1 MRKRRGRGEGAI
13 YKLKHRNLWAT
24 IVTIGYDRAGRRKR
38 RYVYGETKKEV
49 QDKLLKLQ
57 NDVSKGTLV
66 NIDKISVGEFLCRW
80 LEDSVKNSVRP
91 STFARYELVIRKHVI
106 PYIGD
111 IQLKHLSVLHMQSFY
126 SQLER
131 ENCPSRTRQMTHVI
145 LKRALS
151 QAVQWG
157 QILRNPCEFLAKP
170 KVPKRAIRYW
180 DRHEIELF
188 LKTAKG
194 NRLYAL
200 FVLAV
205 TTGLRQGEIF
215 ALKWSDLNFE
225 NKTLSVTRST
235 YELKGKIFVG
245 EPKTQK
251 SRRCIDLPQFAV
263 GALEE
268 HYTRMASENH
278 HHDWIF
284 CDTTGKILRR
294 SNFRKRCFIKLIKQS
309 GLKPISFHDLRHSAA
324 TLLLTQGVHP
334 KVVQERLGHS
344 QISVTLDTYSHVLPT
359 LQKEAA
365 QKIDDVFMAQAPKR
379 NQKNHPKK

>member
-13 YKLKHRNLWAT
+13 YKLKHRDLWAT
-24 IVTIGYDRAGRRKR
+24 IVTIGYDRAGKRTR
-38 RYVYGETKKEV
+38 RYVYGKTKKEV

-57 NDVSKGTLV
+57 DDVSKGALA
-66 NIDKISVGEFLCRW
+66 NLDKISVGEFLRRW
-80 LEDSVKNSVRP
+80 LDDSVKNSVRP
-91 STFARYELVIRKHVI
+91 TTFARYELIIRKHVI
-106 PYIGD
+106 PYISG
-111 IQLKHLSVLHMQSFY
+111 IQLKQLSALHIQSLY
-126 SQLER
+126 TQLER
-131 ENCPSRTRQMTHVI
+131 ENCPPRTRQMTHVI
-145 LKRALS
+145 LKRAMS

-157 QILRNPCEFLAKP
+157 HMSKNPCEFITKP

-180 DRHEIELF
+180 DSREIELF
-188 LKTAKG
+188 LKTAKE

-225 NKTLSVTRST
+225 SKMLSVTKST

-251 SRRCIDLPQFAV
+251 SRRCIDLPLFALQ
-263 GALEE
+263 ALKE
-268 HYTRMASENH
+268 HYQKMLSEGH
-278 HHDWIF
+278 HQDWIF
-284 CDTTGKILRR
+284 CDTTGKVLRR
-294 SNFRKRCFIKLIKQS
+294 SNFRNRCFIKLLKES
-309 GLKPISFHDLRHSAA
+309 GLPQISFHDLRHSAA
-324 TLLLTQGVHP
+324 TLLLSQGVHP

-365 QKIDDVFMAQAPKR
+365 QKIDDVFMARTPA
-379 NQKNHPKK
+379 KNKKSPQEK